1 MAVKTS
7 AAYAAARLG
16 GSREQALDSA
26 AREWVSDL
34 GGEQQDRSHVHVWGD
49 RAPLEALLDQR
60 PADDERWP
68 DEPTRFG
75 ALARRLWTPVLEAEE
90 LA

>member
-1 MAVKTS
+1 M
-7 AAYAAARLG
+7 
-16 GSREQALDSA
+16 
-26 AREWVSDL
+26 SDL
-34 GGEQQDRSHVHVWGD
+34 GGEQQDRSHAHVWGD
-49 RAPLEALLDQR
+49 RAPLEALLEQS